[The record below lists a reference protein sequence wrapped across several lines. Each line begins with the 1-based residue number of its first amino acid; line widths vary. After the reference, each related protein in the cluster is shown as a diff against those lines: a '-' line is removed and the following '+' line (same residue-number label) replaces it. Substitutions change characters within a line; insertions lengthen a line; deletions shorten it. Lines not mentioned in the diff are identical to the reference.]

1 MTDSA
6 WIQVAINA
14 CLIGSAW
21 GHLRSGQIRN
31 GKDILS
37 IRRALGLENGSSPAF
52 VRREEWDEYKGGQ
65 EAKSELIERRIDS
78 VRSKIR

>member
-1 MTDSA
+1 MLG
-6 WIQVAINA
+6 V
-14 CLIGSAW
+14 AW
-21 GHLRSGQIRN
+21 GHLRAGQIRSI
-31 GKDILS
+31 KDITS
-37 IRRALGLENGSSPAF
+37 IKKALGLENGQPPAF